1 VYRLDWLEQL
11 KLRLTASPSARMLTK
26 VSPVVWALGFT
37 SLLTDVATEMVNSVL
52 PLYLVL
58 HRHMSPLQYGI
69 IDGLYNGFAIALLSL
84 TAGLLADRWQ
94 RQKEVAAV
102 GYGLSAICK
111 LALLFTAAW
120 GWIALIVGLDR
131 AGKGMRAAPRD
142 ALISL
147 NTPAPA
153 MATAFAVHRGLD
165 AGGALFGPLLAFAIL
180 SMFPASF
187 DIMWATSFVFAI
199 FGISV
204 LWLMVPPWRGPTLP
218 AAPVAP
224 LPTPTPAP
232 SSAGPS
238 LRSSLALCA
247 APRFRTLLLCALL
260 LALTTVSDGFLYLM
274 LQKRN
279 DTPANM
285 LPLFYVGTASF
296 YMLFSLPVGLLAD
309 RWGRTRVLIA
319 GFAVL
324 PLIYLGLMA
333 GPFFGVFDVALVL
346 AMMGLYYAATE
357 GLLIAMG
364 AALVAPEVRTSGL
377 ALVGTAI
384 GIGKMGSSVLF
395 GAIWG
400 AGGSDAAML
409 TFCVAMVVVLLF
421 SARRLRGIT
430 SGISHV

>member
-11 KLRLTASPSARMLTK
+11 KLRLTASPSTRMLTH

-84 TAGLLADRWQ
+84 TAGLLADRWR

-165 AGGALFGPLLAFAIL
+165 AGGALFGPLLAFFIL

-187 DIMWATSFVFAI
+187 DIMWATSFVFAV

-204 LWLMVPPWRGPTLP
+204 LWLMVPRYRGPAVP
-218 AAPVAP
+218 PAPVAP
-224 LPTPTPAP
+224 QTPAV
-232 SSAGPS
+232 APS
-238 LRSSLALCA
+238 LRASLALCA
-247 APRFRTLLLCALL
+247 APRFRTLLICALL

-279 DTPANM
+279 ETPANV
-285 LPLFYVGTASF
+285 LPLFFVGTACF

-319 GFAVL
+319 GFAML
-324 PLIYLGLMA
+324 PLIYLGLLT
-333 GPFFGVFDVALVL
+333 GPVLGVFDVAIML
-346 AMMGLYYAATE
+346 ASMGLYYAATE

-364 AALVAPEVRTSGL
+364 ASLVPPELRTSGL

-400 AGGSDAAML
+400 ASGSDAAML
-409 TFCVAMVVVLLF
+409 TFFVAMVAVLLF

>member
-1 VYRLDWLEQL
+1 MYRLDWLEQL
-11 KLRLTASPSARMLTK
+11 KLRLTASPSARMVTK

-58 HRHMSPLQYGI
+58 HRHMSPLQYGV

-84 TAGLLADRWQ
+84 SAGVIADRWQ

-111 LALLFTAAW
+111 LALLFTASW

-147 NTPAPA
+147 NTPTAA
-153 MATAFAVHRGLD
+153 LATAFAVHRGLD
-165 AGGALFGPLLAFAIL
+165 AGGALFGPLLAFTVLAV
-180 SMFPASF
+180 FPASF
-187 DIMWATSFVFAI
+187 DIMWATSFVFAV

-204 LWLMVPPWRGPTLP
+204 LWLMVPRHRAAPAPP
-218 AAPVAP
+218 AAVRAPV
-224 LPTPTPAP
+224 PT
-232 SSAGPS
+232 
-238 LRSSLALCA
+238 LRSSLALCS
-247 APRFRTLLLCALL
+247 APRFRSLLLCALL

-279 DTPANM
+279 ETPANM

-324 PLIYLGLMA
+324 PVIYLGLAA
-333 GPFFGVFDVALVL
+333 GPFFGVFDVALML
-346 AMMGLYYAATE
+346 ALMGLYYAATE
-357 GLLIAMG
+357 GLLMAMG
-364 AALVAPEVRTSGL
+364 SALVAPELRTSGL

-384 GIGKMGSSVLF
+384 GLGKMGSSVLF
-395 GAIWG
+395 GALWES
-400 AGGSDAAML
+400 GGSDAAMF
-409 TFCVAMVVVLLF
+409 TFCVGMIVVLLF
-421 SARRLRGIT
+421 SARRLRGISSET
-430 SGISHV
+430 NHV